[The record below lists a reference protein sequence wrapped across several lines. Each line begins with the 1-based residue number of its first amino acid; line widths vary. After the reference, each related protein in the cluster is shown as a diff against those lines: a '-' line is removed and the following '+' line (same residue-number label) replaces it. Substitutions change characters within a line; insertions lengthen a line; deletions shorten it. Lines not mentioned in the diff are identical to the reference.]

1 MNFLDIAKLKSNLP
15 KTPGILNKNKYFNSA
30 VLIPL
35 IFFDGEYSL
44 LFEKRAA
51 DIRQGGEICF
61 PGGEFDPLHDSS
73 FLDTA
78 IRETV
83 EETGIDKAAIDLI
96 GQLDTFI
103 GPMGVTVDSFIA
115 IINITNINDLPFDKN
130 EVEKLFTIPISFFIN
145 NQPEKYYVKLK
156 FHPEEIDK
164 NGNTVI
170 TFPAENLKLPSRY
183 SKPWQGKKHEIFVY
197 KTNNGIIWGITA
209 ELIRE
214 VIDKISI

>member
-1 MNFLDIAKLKSNLP
+1 MNSLDIDKLKSNLR
-15 KTPGILNKNKYFNSA
+15 KTPGILKKEKYFNSA

-35 IFFDGEYSL
+35 IFLNGEYSL

-51 DIRQGGEICF
+51 GIRQGGEICF
-61 PGGEFDPLHDSS
+61 PGGEFDPLFDHN

-83 EETGIDKAAIDLI
+83 EETGIDKASIDLI

-115 IINITNINDLPFDKN
+115 IINIPNINNLSFDKN
-130 EVEKLFTIPISFFIN
+130 EVEKLFTVPISFFVN
-145 NQPEKYYVKLK
+145 TQPDKYFVKLK

-170 TFPAENLKLPSRY
+170 TFPAEELKLPSRY
-183 SKPWQGKKHEIFVY
+183 SKPWHGRKHEIFVY
-197 KTNNGIIWGITA
+197 KTNGEIIWGITA

-214 VIDKISI
+214 IIDKISI